1 MMKNLKK
8 IELHL
13 HLDGSINI
21 DYAKKMINSNVE
33 KELKAN
39 DKCTN
44 LKEYLE
50 KFTLPLSLLQ
60 TKENLEKFSNLLI
73 EDLTKDN
80 VIYAEIRFCPYLHT
94 KEGLTMEEV
103 IESVLKGLRNDKNI
117 KTNLIICMM
126 RNLSEKTNIEIINVT
141 EKYLN
146 KGVAALDLAGDEASY
161 DNEKFSKLFEIAREK
176 QIPFTIHSGEAGSY
190 KNVLSAIKYG
200 AKRIGHGIKSI
211 ENQKVIEEII
221 KNNITL
227 ELCPTSNVQT
237 NAIDKYE
244 NHPIKEL
251 IDKKV
256 LVTVNTD
263 NRTVS
268 NITLQKEYEKLSN
281 YFNFTP
287 EDFKKMNINAVK
299 AAFLTEEEKQKLIYI
314 IENDN

>member
-39 DKCTN
+39 DKCAN